1 MKTIEI
7 ELYKFTELSETAKN
21 AAIEKH
27 KENSEIFLDFFSDDC
42 HEQIREKGFKGNIKL
57 QYSLSCSQ
65 GDGLSFSC
73 DYFDNLN
80 ALFIEILGTEKQKTI
95 DSIINN
101 ISFKCDGN
109 NGRYCYASKND
120 ITLELDDYCHVKSST
135 NIDNLISKAE
145 SKLKDLYIDLCNEL
159 EKQGYNDIEHQYSD
173 EYIIETLTENDCY
186 FTIDGKIYY

>member
-7 ELYKFTELSETAKN
+7 ELYKFTELSESAKN
-21 AAIEKH
+21 KAIENERKH
-27 KENSEIFLDFFSDDC
+27 EIEFDWFSDFC
-42 HEQIREKGFKGNIKL
+42 HEQISENGFKGNIKL

-95 DSIINN
+95 DCIINN

-120 ITLELDDYCHVKSST
+120 ISLELDDYKG
-135 NIDNLISKAE
+135 NNYLIHEIVSKVE
-145 SKLKDLYIDLCNEL
+145 SKLKDLYIDLCNQL

-173 EYIIETLTENDCY
+173 EYIIETLTENDYY
-186 FTIDGKIYY
+186 FTINGKIYY

>member
-7 ELYKFTELSETAKN
+7 ELYKFTELSENAKS
-21 AAIEKH
+21 AAIENERKH
-27 KENSEIFLDFFSDDC
+27 EIEFDWFSDFC
-42 HEQIREKGFKGNIKL
+42 HDQISENGFKGNIKL

-80 ALFIEILGTEKQKTI
+80 ALFIEILGTQKQKTI
-95 DSIINN
+95 DTILNN

-120 ITLELDDYCHVKSST
+120 ISLEFDDYKG
-135 NIDNLISKAE
+135 NNYLIHEIVSNVE
-145 SKLKDLYIDLCNEL
+145 SKLKDLYIDLCNQL
-159 EKQGYNDIEHQYSD
+159 EKQGYDDIEYQYSD
-173 EYIIETLTENDCY
+173 KYIAETLNENDYY

>member
-7 ELYKFTELSETAKN
+7 ELYKFTELSENAKN
-21 AAIEKH
+21 VAIENERK
-27 KENSEIFLDFFSDDC
+27 NEIQFDWFSDFC
-42 HEQIREKGFKGNIKL
+42 HEQISENGFKGNIKL

-95 DSIINN
+95 DTILNN

-120 ITLELDDYCHVKSST
+120 ITLELDDYKG
-135 NIDNLISKAE
+135 NNYLIHEIVSKVE
-145 SKLKDLYIDLCNEL
+145 SKLKDLYIDLCNQL
-159 EKQGYNDIEHQYSD
+159 EKQGYDDIEYQYSE
-173 EYIIETLTENDCY
+173 EYITETLIENDYY
-186 FTIDGKIYY
+186 FTIDGLIY

>member
-7 ELYKFTELSETAKN
+7 ELYKFTELSENAKN
-21 AAIEKH
+21 KAIENERKH
-27 KENSEIFLDFFSDDC
+27 EIEFDWFSDFC
-42 HEQIREKGFKGNIKL
+42 HEQISENGFKGNIKL

-95 DSIINN
+95 DTILNN

-120 ITLELDDYCHVKSST
+120 ITLELDDYKANNH
-135 NIDNLISKAE
+135 LIHEIVSKVE
-145 SKLKDLYIDLCNEL
+145 NKLKDLYIYLCNQL
-159 EKQGYNDIEHQYSD
+159 EKQGYDDIEYQYSD
-173 EYIIETLTENDCY
+173 EYITETLTENDCY

>member
-7 ELYKFTELSETAKN
+7 ELYKFIELSENAKN
-21 AAIEKH
+21 LAIENERN
-27 KENSEIFLDFFSDDC
+27 KEIEFDWFSDFC
-42 HEQIREKGFKGNIKL
+42 HEQISENGFKGNIKL
-57 QYSLSCSQ
+57 QYSLSYSQ

-95 DSIINN
+95 DTILNN

-120 ITLELDDYCHVKSST
+120 ISLELDDYKGNNC
-135 NIDNLISKAE
+135 LIHEIVSKVE
-145 SKLKDLYIDLCNEL
+145 SKLKDLYIDLCNQL
-159 EKQGYNDIEHQYSD
+159 EKQGYDDIDYQYSD
-173 EYIIETLTENDCY
+173 EYITETLTENDYY

>member
-7 ELYKFTELSETAKN
+7 ELYKFTELSENAKN
-21 AAIEKH
+21 AAIENERK
-27 KENSEIFLDFFSDDC
+27 KEIEFDWFSDFC
-42 HEQIREKGFKGNIKL
+42 HEQISENGFKGNIKL
-57 QYSLSCSQ
+57 QYSLSGSQ

-73 DYFDNLN
+73 EYFDNLN

-95 DSIINN
+95 DTILNN
-101 ISFKCDGN
+101 IYFKCDGN

-120 ITLELDDYCHVKSST
+120 INIELDNYYVKSST
-135 NIDNLISKAE
+135 NIDNLISKVE
-145 SKLKDLYIDLCNEL
+145 SKLKDLYINLCNQL
-159 EKQGYNDIEHQYSD
+159 EKQGYDDIEHQYSN

>member
-7 ELYKFTELSETAKN
+7 ELYEFTELSENAKN

-27 KENSEIFLDFFSDDC
+27 KKNSEIFLDFFSDDC
-42 HEQIREKGFKGNIKL
+42 REQIRENGFKGNIKL

-95 DSIINN
+95 DTILNN
-101 ISFKCDGN
+101 ISFKCNGN

-135 NIDNLISKAE
+135 NIDNLISKVE
-145 SKLKDLYIDLCNEL
+145 SKLKDLYIDLCKQL
-159 EKQGYNDIEHQYSD
+159 EKQGYDDIEYQYSD
-173 EYIIETLTENDCY
+173 EYIAETLTENDCY
-186 FTIDGKIYY
+186 FTIDGLIY

>member
-7 ELYKFTELSETAKN
+7 ELYKFTELSENAKN

-120 ITLELDDYCHVKSST
+120 INLELDDYKG
-135 NIDNLISKAE
+135 NNYLIHEIVSKVE
-145 SKLKDLYIDLCNEL
+145 SKLKDLYIDLCNQL
-159 EKQGYNDIEHQYSD
+159 EKQGYDDIEYQYSD
-173 EYIIETLTENDCY
+173 EYITETLTENDCY

>member
-7 ELYKFTELSETAKN
+7 ELYKFTELSESAKN
-21 AAIEKH
+21 KAIEKH

-95 DSIINN
+95 DCIINN

-120 ITLELDDYCHVKSST
+120 ISLELDDYKG
-135 NIDNLISKAE
+135 NNYLIHEIVSKVE
-145 SKLKDLYIDLCNEL
+145 SKLKDLYIDLCNQL

-173 EYIIETLTENDCY
+173 EYIIETLTENDYY
-186 FTIDGKIYY
+186 FTINGKIYY

>member
-7 ELYKFTELSETAKN
+7 ELYKFTELSENAKN
-21 AAIEKH
+21 AAIENERKH
-27 KENSEIFLDFFSDDC
+27 EIDFDWFSDFF
-42 HEQIREKGFKGNIKL
+42 HEQISENGFKGNIKL
-57 QYSLSCSQ
+57 QYSLSGSQ

-95 DSIINN
+95 DTILNN

-120 ITLELDDYCHVKSST
+120 ISLELNDYKG
-135 NIDNLISKAE
+135 NNYLIHEIVSKVE
-145 SKLKDLYIDLCNEL
+145 SKLKDLYIDLCNQL
-159 EKQGYNDIEHQYSD
+159 EKQGYDDIEHQYSD
-173 EYIIETLTENDCY
+173 EYIIETLTENDFY
-186 FTIDGKIYY
+186 FTIDGKIY

>member
-7 ELYKFTELSETAKN
+7 ELYKFTELSENAKN

-27 KENSEIFLDFFSDDC
+27 KENSEIFLDFFNDDC
-42 HEQIREKGFKGNIKL
+42 HEQIKENGFRGNIKL
-57 QYSLSCSQ
+57 QYRLSCSQ

-120 ITLELDDYCHVKSST
+120 ISLELDNYYLKSST
-135 NIDNLISKAE
+135 NIDNLISKVE

-159 EKQGYNDIEHQYSD
+159 EKQGYDDIEHQHSD
-173 EYIIETLTENDCY
+173 EYIIETLTENDYY
-186 FTIDGKIYY
+186 FTIDGKIY

>member
-7 ELYKFTELSETAKN
+7 ELYKFIELSENAKN
-21 AAIEKH
+21 LAIENERN
-27 KENSEIFLDFFSDDC
+27 KEIEFDWFSDFC
-42 HEQIREKGFKGNIKL
+42 HEQISENGFKGNIKL
-57 QYSLSCSQ
+57 QYSLSYSQ

-120 ITLELDDYCHVKSST
+120 IVLEFDDYKGNCYIIHEIV
-135 NIDNLISKAE
+135 SKVE
-145 SKLKDLYIDLCNEL
+145 SKLKDLYINLCNEL
-159 EKQGYNDIEHQYSD
+159 EKQGYYDIESQYSD
-173 EYIIETLTENDCY
+173 EYITETLIENDCY
-186 FTIDGKIYY
+186 FTIDGLIY